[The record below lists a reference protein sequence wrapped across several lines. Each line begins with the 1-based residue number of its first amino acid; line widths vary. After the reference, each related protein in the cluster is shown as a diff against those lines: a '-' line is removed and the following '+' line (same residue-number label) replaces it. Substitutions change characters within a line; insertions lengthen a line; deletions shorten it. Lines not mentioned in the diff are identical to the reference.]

1 MAIYR
6 YNFTDEF
13 KQSIKYFSTKHK
25 DDSFVDFKIY
35 FERWCDEYKTQ
46 IEDEYKILLRNGY
59 EGDVMDKIF
68 KSARYYFVKKS
79 NSKKPEKKER
89 KKYTCKNS
97 KFLKLVK
104 DHINNIKE
112 DHMKPSEA
120 YNNFAEKHGV
130 IIEDFVKSLIS
141 DDTYDKKAAKA
152 KVKKIYKNKYFVLTR
167 KNTN

>member
-25 DDSFVDFKIY
+25 DDLFGDFKIY
-35 FERWCDEYKTQ
+35 FERWCDENKTQ
-46 IEDEYKILLRNGY
+46 IEDEYQILLRNGY

-68 KSARYYFVKKS
+68 KSARYYFVRKS

-97 KFLKLVK
+97 NFLKVVN
-104 DHINNIKE
+104 DHITSIKD

-120 YNNFAEKHGV
+120 YKKFVEKHEV
-130 IIEDFVKSLIS
+130 HIEDLVKSLTS
-141 DDTYDKKAAKA
+141 DDTYDKKGAKA

>member
-13 KQSIKYFSTKHK
+13 KQSIKHFSTKHK

-104 DHINNIKE
+104 DHINNIKD
-112 DHMKPSEA
+112 DHIKPSEA

-130 IIEDFVKSLIS
+130 IIEDFIKSLTS
-141 DDTYDKKAAKA
+141 DDSYDKKGAKA

>member
-130 IIEDFVKSLIS
+130 VIEDFVKSLIS
-141 DDTYDKKAAKA
+141 DDSYDKKGAKA